1 MKKIIFF
8 LGCFVSL
15 NAVAQVAEKESQLK
29 NKVADTIPDGWRTG
43 GVIGATFSQVSL
55 NNWAAGGLS
64 SISLNSMTSFFAHY
78 KKGKNTW
85 DNYLDLGYGIVKQGD
100 GDFIKSDD
108 KIEFT
113 SKYGRKASKNW
124 YYAGLANFRSQ
135 FAPGYNF
142 PNDSVLISDF
152 MAPGYFLGAL
162 GMDYKRGNK
171 LTLFISPLTAK
182 LTVVNNQTLAD
193 QGAFGVDAAE
203 YQFPNDSIKTKDGST
218 TRLEYGG
225 YLRAMYTTPVVK
237 NVTFTTNLN
246 LFSNYA
252 EDPDHIDVNW
262 DNLLSMKVNDFIT
275 ASVSTSLIYDH
286 DIDIQELN
294 DDGSQKLEDGEPI
307 IGPRTQFKY
316 VIAVG
321 FQYQFG
327 VKDNRE

>member
-1 MKKIIFF
+1 MKKITF
-8 LGCFVSL
+8 LIACLFSIGLF
-15 NAVAQVAEKESQLK
+15 AQTDEKEEDLK
-29 NKVADTIPDGWRTG
+29 NQVEDTIPDGWRTG
-43 GVIGATFSQVSL
+43 GVFGATFSQVSL

-64 SISLNSMTSFFAHY
+64 SVSFNSLASLFIHY
-78 KKGKNTW
+78 KQGKNTW

-113 SKYGRKASKNW
+113 SKYGRKATEHW
-124 YYAGLANFRSQ
+124 YYAGLVNFRSQ

-152 MAPGYFLGAL
+152 MAPGYFLGAI
-162 GMDYKRGNK
+162 GMDYKRGDK
-171 LTLFISPLTAK
+171 LTLFISPITTK

-193 QGAFGVDAAE
+193 QGAFGVDEAE
-203 YQFPNDSIKTKDGST
+203 FDLNGLKTKDGST

-225 YLRAMYTTPVVK
+225 YLRAMYTTPIVE
-237 NVTFTTNLN
+237 NVTFTTNIN

-262 DNLLSMKVNDFIT
+262 DNLLSLKVNDFIS

-294 DDGSQKLEDGEPI
+294 DDGSPKLDDGEPI
-307 IGPRTQFKY
+307 VGPRTQFKY

-327 VKDNRE
+327 VKDSR